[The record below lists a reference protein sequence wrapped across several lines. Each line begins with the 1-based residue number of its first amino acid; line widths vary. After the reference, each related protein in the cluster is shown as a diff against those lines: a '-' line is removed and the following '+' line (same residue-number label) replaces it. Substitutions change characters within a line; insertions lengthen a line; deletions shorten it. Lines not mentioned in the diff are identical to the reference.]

1 MAEPS
6 LTKPPLGEL
15 VRIGPFVAAGQ
26 VFVIDCNDADLTAAL
41 AEQLRDLRA
50 ATSTGAGHTED
61 HRTEFLVARREPA
74 WLSHP
79 WAVWRDGEAC
89 ELTVSDDYVGPY
101 VAWEIVRLVI
111 EGAHPLIPVHAGAVA
126 LNGRALVF
134 AGSSHSGKSTLAGW
148 LTAHGWEFLTDEVA
162 LLDQRFDGTVV
173 VHPFWRPIG
182 VRRPGP
188 LDEYVDVPGDES
200 EVLVPA
206 SRLGR
211 LGTVAALAAIV
222 FPRYEPGSR
231 PAFEPRSGAAAV
243 WELATHLP
251 TLGSGGAAVFD
262 AIVGI
267 VSAVPCYSLAVDD
280 LAAAA
285 AALERLVQPGGT

>member
-1 MAEPS
+1 V
-6 LTKPPLGEL
+6 T
-15 VRIGPFVAAGQ
+15 
-26 VFVIDCNDADLTAAL
+26 
-41 AEQLRDLRA
+41 
-50 ATSTGAGHTED
+50 
-61 HRTEFLVARREPA
+61 
-74 WLSHP
+74 
-79 WAVWRDGEAC
+79 
-89 ELTVSDDYVGPY
+89 
-101 VAWEIVRLVI
+101 
-111 EGAHPLIPVHAGAVA
+111 
-126 LNGRALVF
+126 
-134 AGSSHSGKSTLAGW
+134 
-148 LTAHGWEFLTDEVA
+148 
-162 LLDQRFDGTVV
+162 
-173 VHPFWRPIG
+173 VHPFWRPVG